1 MPAADSFFDTNVL
14 VYLISDDLRR
24 SNRARELV
32 EAGGVISIQILNE
45 FVAVATRKLR
55 MQVREIR
62 EVLAIVRSVCDVRP
76 VDIETHEMALDYA
89 ERLRFS
95 IYDAMVVAAAVN
107 ARCSTLW
114 TEDLQHRQKIQ
125 HLTIRNPFLG

>member
-1 MPAADSFFDTNVL
+1 MPAVSFVGQDSLTRHPADRDTLLAL
-14 VYLISDDLRR
+14 VTF
-24 SNRARELV
+24 NRD
-32 EAGGVISIQILNE
+32 AG
-45 FVAVATRKLR
+45 
-55 MQVREIR
+55 
-62 EVLAIVRSVCDVRP
+62 DVGA
-76 VDIETHEMALDYA
+76 ALDYA